1 MVKCNLVY
9 TAETHRL
16 NIGDFIDYCLGN
28 FPELTWDR
36 GGIVYC
42 LKSDEEKL
50 VKEYIE
56 WYNLKEEIWN
66 ENTL

>member
-16 NIGDFIDYCLGN
+16 NINDFIEYCLAN
-28 FPELTWDR
+28 FLELTWDR

-42 LKSDEEKL
+42 LKSDEKML

-56 WYNLKEEIWN
+56 WYNIKHSEL
-66 ENTL
+66 